1 MPSDFGDESGER
13 LVDWLEY
20 IGQSTG
26 DNVMCASAE
35 KLKSAFHRARA
46 DSTVMGVMNDE
57 EGLNAAWVKL
67 NMRDF
72 EALPEYDTLKELI
85 GKRLDADAVEHDFYR
100 DERGRDWLLFKTE
113 DAAEVS
119 EAFRDLEERTDKALD
134 ESLQRR
140 GKTCEQARDEVPL
153 EERAKSARE
162 ASKAINAEREKEK
175 SLDIDRFE
183 MRSK

>member
-13 LVDWLEY
+13 LVDWLEL
-20 IGQSTG
+20 IGQQAG

-46 DSTVMGVMNDE
+46 ESTVMGTMNETED
-57 EGLNAAWVKL
+57 LSATWAKL

-72 EALPEYDTLKELI
+72 ESLPEYDTLRELI
-85 GKRLDADAVEHDFYR
+85 GERLDADAIEHDFYR
-100 DERGRDWLLFKTE
+100 DKDGRDWLLFKVQ

-119 EAFRDLEERTDKALD
+119 EAFRDLEERTDRALD

-140 GKTCEQARDEVPL
+140 GKTREQVRDEMPL
-153 EERAKSARE
+153 EQRAQSARE
-162 ASKAINAEREKEK
+162 ASKAINAEREREK

-183 MRSK
+183 VRSK

>member
-13 LVDWLEY
+13 LVDWLEL
-20 IGQSTG
+20 IGQQAG

-46 DSTVMGVMNDE
+46 EPTVMGTMNETED
-57 EGLNAAWVKL
+57 LSATWAKL

-72 EALPEYDTLKELI
+72 ESLPEYDTLKELI
-85 GKRLDADAVEHDFYR
+85 GERLDADAIEHDFYR
-100 DERGRDWLLFKTE
+100 DKDGRDWLLFKVQ

-119 EAFRDLEERTDKALD
+119 EAFRDLEERTD
-134 ESLQRR
+134 R
-140 GKTCEQARDEVPL
+140 ARDEMPL
-153 EERAKSARE
+153 EQRAQSARE
-162 ASKAINAEREKEK
+162 ASKAINAEREREK

-183 MRSK
+183 VRSK

>member
-20 IGQSTG
+20 IGQQAG
-26 DNVMCASAE
+26 DNVMYASAE

-46 DSTVMGVMNDE
+46 DSTVMGAMNDS
-57 EGLNAAWVKL
+57 EGLNTTWAKL
-67 NMRDF
+67 SMRDF
-72 EALPEYDTLKELI
+72 EALPEYDTLKDLI
-85 GKRLDADAVEHDFYR
+85 GKRLDADAIEHDFYR
-100 DERGRDWLLFKTE
+100 DDSGRDWLLFKTE

-119 EAFRDLEERTDKALD
+119 EAFRDLEERTERALD

-140 GKTCEQARDEVPL
+140 GKTREQIRDEIPL
-153 EERAKSARE
+153 EQRAQGARE
-162 ASKAINAEREKEK
+162 ASKALEQEMSKDK
-175 SLDIDRFE
+175 GLDIDRFE

>member
-20 IGQSTG
+20 IGQSAG
-26 DNVMCASAE
+26 DSVMCSTAD

-46 DSTVMGVMNDE
+46 DSTVMGAMNE
-57 EGLNAAWVKL
+57 SEGLNATWAKL

-85 GKRLDADAVEHDFYR
+85 GKRLDADAIEHDFYR

-140 GKTCEQARDEVPL
+140 GKTREQARDEIPL

-162 ASKAINAEREKEK
+162 ASKAVNAEREKEK

>member
-20 IGQSTG
+20 IGQNAG
-26 DNVMCASAE
+26 DSVMCASAE

-46 DSTVMGVMNDE
+46 DSTVMGTMSESE
-57 EGLNAAWVKL
+57 ELNATWAKL

-72 EALPEYDTLKELI
+72 EALPEYDTLKDLI
-85 GKRLDADAVEHDFYR
+85 GKRLDADAIEHDFYR
-100 DERGRDWLLFKTE
+100 DESGRDWLLFKTE

-119 EAFRDLEERTDKALD
+119 AAFRDLEERTDRALD
-134 ESLQRR
+134 ESPRRR
-140 GKTCEQARDEVPL
+140 GKTREQARDEMPL
-153 EERAKSARE
+153 EKRAQEARE
-162 ASKAINAEREKEK
+162 ASKALDAEKSRDK